1 MVRTMNIQEMARLMA
16 EQERLLRQMQPA
28 LETAHQLWRQVQPAV
43 DLVRQYEE
51 DFRRIAA
58 VGEAAADARRVAGL
72 EEALAGWHTA
82 LSRGVEQF
90 TQAELARLEEV
101 AAAVRRSMPS
111 MPTLAP
117 GMLGDAW
124 NDRLADAVAHLQER
138 AERLAGAPDAGEP
151 EDVESLAGDIEA
163 VTAVTPAEGQENVS
177 RWLVLVLFFVFD
189 ALALDPAKKVLR
201 DAVAR
206 LLVILLVTATE
217 ARVVPTPPLPPASAV
232 PETGTETTIEDASE
246 TTRRAISE
254 LRRIGGLTWAE
265 LGQLFGVSPQSIHS
279 WASGGTL
286 DAITEQHLLRA
297 LDIVRVADRGDARS
311 NRMALFAI
319 ADGET
324 PFELLASQKFEE
336 ARAILGPGP
345 GRRRPKLTALDDA
358 TKAERRPPPPEELI
372 DALND
377 SVHQDL
383 GRGRA
388 ACTVRNR
395 RRGLVG

>member
-1 MVRTMNIQEMARLMA
+1 MNIQELGRLLA
-16 EQERLLRQMQPA
+16 EQKRFLRQIQPA
-28 LETAHQLWRQVQPAV
+28 FETARQLQRQVQPAV
-43 DLVRQYEE
+43 DLVRQHEE
-51 DFRRIAA
+51 SFRQSAA
-58 VGEAAADARRVAGL
+58 HTQAAADAWRVAGL
-72 EEALAGWHTA
+72 EESLAAWRTA
-82 LSRGVEQF
+82 LGRDVARF
-90 TQAELARLEEV
+90 PPAELARLEEV
-101 AAAVRRSMPS
+101 AAAVRQSMRTV
-111 MPTLAP
+111 PTLAP
-117 GMLGDAW
+117 EMFGGAW
-124 NDRLADAVAHLQER
+124 DERLAVAAAHLRER
-138 AERLAGAPDAGEP
+138 AERLAGAPDAGAP

-163 VTAVTPAEGQENVS
+163 VAAVTPAEGQENVS
-177 RWLVLVLFFVFD
+177 RWLVIVLFFVFD
-189 ALALDPAKKVLR
+189 ALALDPAKEALR
-201 DAVAR
+201 DAVAG
-206 LLVILLVTATE
+206 LLVILLVTAAE
-217 ARVVPTPPLPPASAV
+217 ATVPTPPFPPASAA

-265 LGQLFGVSPQSIHS
+265 LGQLFGVSPQRTHS
-279 WASGGTL
+279 WASGGTP
-286 DAITEQHLLRA
+286 DAVTEQHLLRV
-297 LDIVRVADRGDARS
+297 LDVVRVADRGDARS

-377 SVHQDL
+377 SVHRDL
-383 GRGRA
+383 GSGRA

>member
-1 MVRTMNIQEMARLMA
+1 MNIQEMNRLLA
-16 EQERLLRQMQPA
+16 EQERLVGQMQPA
-28 LETAHQLWRQVQPAV
+28 LETARQLWRRVQPAV
-43 DLVRQYEE
+43 DLVRQHDEN
-51 DFRRIAA
+51 FRQIAA
-58 VGEAAADARRVAGL
+58 AREAAAGAWRVAGL
-72 EEALAGWHTA
+72 EEALASWRTT
-82 LSRGVEQF
+82 LNRDVEWF
-90 TQAELARLEEV
+90 TRSDLVRLEEV
-101 AAAVRRSMPS
+101 ATAVRRSMPTV
-111 MPTLAP
+111 PTLAP
-117 GMLGDAW
+117 EMLGDAW
-124 NDRLADAVAHLQER
+124 NDQLADAVAHLLER

-151 EDVESLAGDIEA
+151 EDVESLVGDIEA

-177 RWLVLVLFFVFD
+177 RWLVLLLFFVFD
-189 ALALDPAKKVLR
+189 ALALDPAKAALR
-201 DAVAR
+201 DAAAK
-206 LLVILLVTATE
+206 LLVILLVTAAE
-217 ARVVPTPPLPPASAV
+217 ATVPTPPLPPASAV
-232 PETGTETTIEDASE
+232 PETGTEATIEDASE

-265 LGQLFGVSPQSIHS
+265 LGLLFGVSPQSIHS

-286 DAITEQHLLRA
+286 RAITEQHLLQVV
-297 LDIVRVADRGDARS
+297 DIVRGADRGDAQS
-311 NRMALFAI
+311 NRMALFEI

-324 PFELLASQKFEE
+324 PFELLASRKFEE

-345 GRRRPKLTALDDA
+345 GRRRPKLIELDA